1 MLKLKLRYF
10 GHLIRTAGSLEKILM
25 LGEIESKRRR
35 RMQKMRCLESI
46 TDSVDMNLSKVQ
58 EIVEDRG
65 GWYAAFHVGA
75 KSQK

>member
-1 MLKLKLRYF
+1 
-10 GHLIRTAGSLEKILM
+10 M
-25 LGEIESKRRR
+25 LGKIDGKRRR
-35 RMQKMRCLESI
+35 GQQMTYLDSI
-46 TDSVDMNLSKVQ
+46 NDSMDMNLSKVQ

>member
-65 GWYAAFHVGA
+65 AWYAAFHVGA